1 MQMQRK
7 HERVLSEKLSLKHNK
22 NVSNFSNFSAI
33 SKVEHQSVMSNEQSD
48 LFDSSLNITLNQNSS
63 ILMAGTLSDRDK
75 DEEKKVEGKDL
86 LEKGDYVQVG
96 HHRIYSI
103 R

>member
-1 MQMQRK
+1 
-7 HERVLSEKLSLKHNK
+7 
-22 NVSNFSNFSAI
+22 
-33 SKVEHQSVMSNEQSD
+33 MSNEPSD

-86 LEKGDYVQVG
+86 LEKEGYVQVG